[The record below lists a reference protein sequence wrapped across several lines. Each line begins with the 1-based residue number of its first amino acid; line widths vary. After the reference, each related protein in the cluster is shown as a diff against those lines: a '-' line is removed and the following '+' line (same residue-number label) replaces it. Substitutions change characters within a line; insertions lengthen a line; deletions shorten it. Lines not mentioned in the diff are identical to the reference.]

1 MPKTVENFCCQE
13 KAVEYDE
20 YDAKLTECEKMGG
33 TCVTSLEEYSQN
45 MLTEGV
51 LKVDV
56 SKVDVSRYIEENWPL
71 SDEELEKKT

>member
-13 KAVEYDE
+13 KAVEYDV

-56 SKVDVSRYIEENWPL
+56 SRYIEENWPL